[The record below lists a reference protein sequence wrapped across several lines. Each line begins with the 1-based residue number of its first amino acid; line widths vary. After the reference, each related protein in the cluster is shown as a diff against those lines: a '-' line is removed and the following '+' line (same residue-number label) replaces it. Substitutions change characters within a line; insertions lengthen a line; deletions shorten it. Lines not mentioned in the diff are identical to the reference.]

1 MSQVVLDKEV
11 IQSYSV
17 ALSEKLCNDYFT
29 STATIKGEDIV
40 RFTDIEQLNLFILLN
55 LFDRWKDEIQRL
67 RSPYFDYEHP
77 EVAQGLKT
85 FVNKLSRYISV
96 RKEFFRPLV
105 QKAVQDTLIYL
116 LNPIEYIEQEFGK
129 TNLLASDDVKDKEK
143 FFKLYKDDFSR
154 WLEQLCIKGEW
165 NSTEAVAAYKLYAP
179 NKPVVQFSDPTVE
192 KFNKLL
198 KLNIPIPTPQQAAV
212 EKLVKPKETT
222 VDDKPKVEAAP
233 ANTPKEVKE
242 NTPKNTLNAKFEKEQ
257 ATVLDTLKETK
268 AVGGTVADKF
278 TKAKIED
285 IKTSIPLNMKFLFI
299 NTLFEGK
306 SQDYNEALNH
316 IENFEDFE
324 VVKGFLTEKY
334 AVKNQWHMRTS
345 EVEEFFQIIERK
357 FY

>member
-1 MSQVVLDKEV
+1 MSQVVLDKQV

-29 STATIKGEDIV
+29 STTTIKGEDIV

-105 QKAVQDTLIYL
+105 QKSVQDTLIYL
-116 LNPIEYIEQEFGK
+116 LNPIDYIEQEFGK
-129 TNLLASDDVKDKEK
+129 TNLLASEDVKDKEK

-154 WLEQLCIKGEW
+154 WLEQLCIKAEW

-198 KLNIPIPTPQQAAV
+198 KINIPIPTPQQATV
-212 EKLVKPKETT
+212 EKLVKPKEAPAE
-222 VDDKPKVEAAP
+222 DKPKVETAP

-242 NTPKNTLNAKFEKEQ
+242 NTPKATLNTKFEKEQ
-257 ATVLDTLKETK
+257 TTVLDTLKDTK
-268 AVGGTVADKF
+268 AAATTVADKF
-278 TKAKIED
+278 NKAKIED

-306 SQDYNEALNH
+306 SQDYNEALNQ
-316 IENFEDFE
+316 IENFETFDT
-324 VVKGFLTEKY
+324 VKGFLTDKY